1 MTSEKKPVKVK
12 KAPSLVKKQQRAG
25 LFFVLPWILG
35 FLIFFLRPFV
45 ESFWFSFNEVTMGA
59 NGMESSFVGLGNYD
73 YLLLRDSAF
82 LTNLWTVTVA
92 MLQQVAICTI
102 LSLFIAVVLVQK
114 FHGRTLYRA
123 IMFLPIIMTSG
134 VVYSMVGSVVGSAGL
149 SGSGNAY
156 MYSSSSLTTLMI
168 QGGISRDVVNM
179 LSGFIDSIFKMTPS
193 CGVPILLYI
202 SGLQKIPESYY
213 EAARI
218 EGANSW
224 EIFWRITIPKIAPI
238 IFLNIVYCIVDATT
252 SFGGS
257 SGGNVMM
264 KAIQDMGFGKTMKF
278 GMSAAMAWMYFAV
291 TAAFLLVAYL
301 LLGKRANKIEG

>member
-1 MTSEKKPVKVK
+1 MLSLKKTAKPK
-12 KAPSLVKKQQRAG
+12 KASSLMKKQQRAG
-25 LFFVLPWILG
+25 LLFVLPWIIG
-35 FLIFFLRPFV
+35 FLLFFLRPLA
-45 ESFWFSFNEVTMGA
+45 ESLWFSFNDVTMSPS
-59 NGMESSFVGLGNYD
+59 GMEASFVGLGNYD

-82 LTNLWTVTVA
+82 LTNLWTVTLS
-92 MLQQVAICTI
+92 MIQQVAICTI

-149 SGSGNAY
+149 SGTGNAY
-156 MYSSSSLTTLMI
+156 MYSSSSLTNLMI

-179 LSGFIDSIFKMTPS
+179 LTGFIDSIFAMTPS

-252 SFGGS
+252 SYGGT

-264 KAIQDMGFGKTMKF
+264 NAIQSMGFGKTMKF

-291 TAAFLLVAYL
+291 TALFLLIAYL
-301 LLGKRANKIEG
+301 LLGRKANKIEG